1 MKTPALKKLQQIIA
15 HCIVYGA
22 MKDGKITKT
31 KLAKLVY
38 LVDFTKFYK
47 FLVPM
52 TGFEYKK
59 LPFGPVTVEFFSVLE
74 YMIAHGILLE
84 EKKGA
89 ANLFSLIEEPE
100 MDQLS
105 ESEIELIREIAQ
117 KWCQYNTES
126 IVDFT
131 HEQLPWKISRDNEV
145 IPYELIT
152 QEEPENVY

>member
-1 MKTPALKKLQQIIA
+1 MKTPALKKLQEIIA
-15 HCIVYGA
+15 HCIADGA

-38 LVDFTKFYK
+38 LADFAMFYK
-47 FLVPM
+47 FLTPM

-59 LPFGPVTVEFFSVLE
+59 LPYGPVTVEFFSVLE
-74 YMIAHGILLE
+74 YMIAHGIALE
-84 EKKGA
+84 EKKGV
-89 ANLFSLIEEPE
+89 ANLISLIEEPE
-100 MDQLS
+100 RELLN
-105 ESEIELIREIAQ
+105 ESEIELIREIAK
-117 KWCQYNTES
+117 KWCQHNTES

-152 QEEPENVY
+152 QEEPKNVY

>member
-1 MKTPALKKLQQIIA
+1 MKTPALKKLQEIIA
-15 HCIVYGA
+15 HCIAYGA

-31 KLAKLVY
+31 KLAKLIY
-38 LVDFTKFYK
+38 LADFAMFYN
-47 FLVPM
+47 FLTPM

-59 LPFGPVTVEFFSVLE
+59 LPYGPVTVEFFSVLE
-74 YMIAHGILLE
+74 YMIAHGIALE

-89 ANLFSLIEEPE
+89 ADLISLIEEPE
-100 MDQLS
+100 RELLS
-105 ESEIELIREIAQ
+105 KSELELIRKIAN
-117 KWCQYNTES
+117 KWSMHNTES

>member
-15 HCIVYGA
+15 HCIAYGA

-38 LVDFTKFYK
+38 LVDFTHFYK

-59 LPFGPVTVEFFSVLE
+59 LPFGPVTVEFFAVLE
-74 YMIAHGILLE
+74 EMISHAIILE

-89 ANLFSLIEEPE
+89 ANLFFLLEEPE
-100 MDQLS
+100 RDQLR
-105 ESEIELIREIAQ
+105 EQEIKLIREIAK
-117 KWCQYNTES
+117 KWCHHNTES

-131 HEQLPWKISRDNEV
+131 HEQLPWKISRDHEV

>member
-1 MKTPALKKLQQIIA
+1 MQQIIA
-15 HCIVYGA
+15 HCIEYGA

-38 LVDFTKFYK
+38 LVDFANFYK

-74 YMIAHGILLE
+74 YMMVHGILSE
-84 EKKGA
+84 EKKGT
-89 ANLFSLIEEPE
+89 ANLFYLIEEPE
-100 MDQLS
+100 RDLLS
-105 ESEIELIREIAQ
+105 ETEIKLIREIAQ
-117 KWCQYNTES
+117 KWCQHNTES

-131 HEQLPWKISRDNEV
+131 HEQLPWKISRYNEV

-152 QEEPENVY
+152 QEEPDNVY

>member
-1 MKTPALKKLQQIIA
+1 MKTPALQKLQQIIA
-15 HCIVYGA
+15 HCIEYGA

-38 LVDFTKFYK
+38 LVDFANFYK

-74 YMIAHGILLE
+74 YMMVHGILSE
-84 EKKGA
+84 EKKGT
-89 ANLFSLIEEPE
+89 ANLFYLIEEPE
-100 MDQLS
+100 RDLLS
-105 ESEIELIREIAQ
+105 ESEIKLIREIAQ
-117 KWCQYNTES
+117 KWCQHNTES

-131 HEQLPWKISRDNEV
+131 HEQLPWKISRYNEV

-152 QEEPENVY
+152 QEEPDNVY

>member
-15 HCIVYGA
+15 HCIEYGA

-38 LVDFTKFYK
+38 LVDFANFYK

-74 YMIAHGILLE
+74 YMMAHGIISE
-84 EKKGA
+84 EKKGT
-89 ANLFSLIEEPE
+89 ANLFYLIEEPE
-100 MDQLS
+100 RDLLS

-117 KWCQYNTES
+117 KWRQHNTES
-126 IVDFT
+126 IVEFT
-131 HEQLPWKISRDNEV
+131 HEQLPWKISRYNEV